1 MPPLKKRK
9 TLESD
14 AAARLRSCIG
24 TTGASDAAV
33 CSIWNK
39 AVTAPDEKVKP
50 GTFKKHVQKALQPA
64 LNCFEKF
71 ALPGANGEDVEI
83 YVANMEKMLHF
94 VGSEMPSLAVLLG
107 KALSQGAI
115 LQPVIYHDEAIAGNP
130 LSAEKVMKSMLV
142 YLSWKELQRSLFW
155 EDAWLCVSLI
165 QHKDTDKLT
174 SGFNGVMT
182 LLVKELFQPRWEI
195 GFATNLKL
203 SAVSFPFSFSKIKA
217 PVLGYIH
224 ICLLFFSPPNCF
236 ISR

>member
-1 MPPLKKRK
+1 MPPAKKRK

-39 AVTAPDEKVKP
+39 AVSAPDEKVKP

-64 LNCFEKF
+64 LECFEKF

-142 YLSWKELQRSLFW
+142 YLSWKKLERSLFW

-165 QHKDTDKLT
+165 QHKDADKLT

-182 LLVKELFQPRWEI
+182 LLVKELLQRRWEI

-203 SAVSFPFSFSKIKA
+203 SAVSLKFCFSKI
-217 PVLGYIH
+217 
-224 ICLLFFSPPNCF
+224 
-236 ISR
+236 